1 MNVPEFHTKN
11 LEEGAG
17 HRNVY
22 HDDDRCPDGKRIKRE
37 NREPGRDGRLK
48 CDECKKLT

>member
-1 MNVPEFHTKN
+1 MKVDAYHTKN

-22 HDDDRCPDGKRIKRE
+22 HDQSECPDGKRIKYE
-37 NREPGRDGRLK
+37 NRESGTDDRLK
-48 CDECKKLT
+48 CDECKRL